1 MVELLAGP
9 LIGDLTSAESI
20 ALDDG
25 RGGSPMGGELVLAID
40 PAAFLGAAMSVHLA
54 RAEAMFAA
62 IEAQGARLPS
72 SRRYAARR
80 ESLAKGVT
88 IPARLYD
95 DIMRIRECF
104 EILAVGDP
112 DGDDAGGDTG
122 RKSGGE
128 R

>member
-25 RGGSPMGGELVLAID
+25 RGGSPMGGELILAID
-40 PAAFLGAAMSVHLA
+40 PAAFLGAALSDHMA

-72 SRRYAARR
+72 SRRDAARQ
-80 ESLAKGVT
+80 ESLANGVT
-88 IPARLYD
+88 LPARPYD
-95 DIMRIRECF
+95 DSMRLGECR
-104 EILAVGDP
+104 EILAVGEHGS
-112 DGDDAGGDTG
+112 GDEGGH
-122 RKSGGE
+122 KGGKGG
-128 R
+128 